1 MSFAH
6 RFRLGFNSLQRGL
19 GSLKQHPELKKYLI
33 LPIVIDIL
41 VVLAVF
47 FGLFSQLAGWI
58 NWAVGLLISPESA
71 LFGWLYYPMW
81 VIAGI
86 ALVVICLYM
95 GFVLATIFAA
105 PFNSLLA
112 EKTLDLKGVDRP
124 LGSGLAG
131 MVMYTL
137 RMLWLGLVKGIIFR
151 LVAIILAILSLIP
164 VVNILAT
171 IGVLLIMSF
180 DTLDYSFEALGMNLR
195 QRFLFA
201 EKHVPELLGI
211 ATILGLTLVLP
222 GLTLILL
229 PIMIIGAGDIFS
241 EAKSQGELDVYT
253 R

>member
-1 MSFAH
+1 
-6 RFRLGFNSLQRGL
+6 
-19 GSLKQHPELKKYLI
+19 
-33 LPIVIDIL
+33 
-41 VVLAVF
+41 
-47 FGLFSQLAGWI
+47 
-58 NWAVGLLISPESA
+58 SA

-137 RMLWLGLVKGIIFR
+137 RMLWLGLVKGIIFG